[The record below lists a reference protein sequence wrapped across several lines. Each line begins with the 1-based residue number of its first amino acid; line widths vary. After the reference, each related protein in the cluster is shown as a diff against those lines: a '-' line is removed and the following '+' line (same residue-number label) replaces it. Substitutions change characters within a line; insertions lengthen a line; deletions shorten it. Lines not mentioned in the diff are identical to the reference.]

1 MRATACKQLIPPII
15 QRYNALSHTD
25 RYPMHTEAQAKH
37 EHDYAARNRGQR
49 PRWMRPLD
57 WPTTRQFLAAL
68 SALGVLLFVVGIIN
82 TWFFLRSDASNWLH
96 LATSVLLIAGVVLL
110 SFAFHLARRDL
121 LAPLAELR
129 DWVMQMRNGQLSAR
143 LPESGHPT
151 FNQLYQDINALGERL
166 ESLSL
171 DLQSEVEQQTHRIQ
185 QKTHS
190 LEILYDVA
198 ANINAA
204 RDLEDLLTRFLHT
217 LKDVVD
223 ARAGTV
229 RMLTTDGKMQLIAS
243 SGLAPEVVKQEQL
256 ISIDRCLCGKAAQTG
271 EVYALDNLQSCG
283 RYAGRPFFED
293 DNVEIIAVPLRYRGK
308 TLGVYNLFT
317 EQRGLVEQEDMKNLL
332 TSIGHHLGMAIEK
345 SRLDEEA
352 NLLSIMEERTR
363 LANELHD
370 SLAQSLASLK
380 FQVRVLDETLHS
392 GKEAALWQEL
402 ERIENSLDEA
412 YTELRE
418 LIAHFR
424 APVDKRGLIPA
435 IQQAVERF
443 RRNSRISTFLQLE
456 WDNAQLP
463 AEVEIQVLR
472 IVQEALANIRKHSEA
487 NTVRVLMRAGR
498 NGSDYMVLIE
508 DDGIGFQ
515 DQVISGGPGE
525 HLGLKILQERAARIG
540 GRLKIETEAGEGTRV
555 ILRFPQP
562 KDELPINHTVAVA
575 LPERTAN

>member
-1 MRATACKQLIPPII
+1 MNPEPQEQSMYSSAS
-15 QRYNALSHTD
+15 QR
-25 RYPMHTEAQAKH
+25 RY
-37 EHDYAARNRGQR
+37 R
-49 PRWMRPLD
+49 PRWKRLLD
-57 WPTTRQFLAAL
+57 WPTTRQFLGAL
-68 SALGVLLFVVGIIN
+68 SALGILLLILGIVNIMQ
-82 TWFFLRSDASNWLH
+82 FLNDEGSSWVH
-96 LATSVLLIAGVVLL
+96 LANSVLLIGGVTLL
-110 SFAFHLARRDL
+110 TFAFHVARRDL
-121 LAPLAELR
+121 LAPLTELR
-129 DWVMQMRNGQLSAR
+129 DWVYQMSNGQLSAR
-143 LPESGHPT
+143 LPESDQPDFST
-151 FNQLYQDINALGERL
+151 LYQDINALGERL
-166 ESLSL
+166 ESLSCH
-171 DLQSEVEQQTHRIQ
+171 LQSEVEQQTRRIQ
-185 QKTHS
+185 QKNHS

-229 RMLTTDGKMQLIAS
+229 RMLTADGNMQLIAS
-243 SGLAPEVVKQEQL
+243 SGLDPEVVKQEKL
-256 ISIDRCLCGKAAQTG
+256 IGIDRCLCGKAAQSG
-271 EVYALDNLQSCG
+271 EVYALGNLEGCG
-283 RYAGRPFFED
+283 QFAGRPFFD
-293 DNVEIIAVPLRYRGK
+293 SDNVEMIAVPLRYRGRI
-308 TLGVYNLFT
+308 LGVYNLFT
-317 EQRGLVEQEDMKNLL
+317 EQSGLVEREDMKNLL

-392 GKEAALWQEL
+392 GEESALWQEL

-424 APVDKRGLIPA
+424 APIDKRGLVPA
-435 IQQAVERF
+435 IEQAVERF
-443 RRNSRISTFLQLE
+443 RRNSQISAFLQLE

-472 IVQEALANIRKHSEA
+472 IVQEALANIRKHSRA
-487 NTVRVLMRAGR
+487 NAVRVLMRASK
-498 NGSDYMVLIE
+498 NKEYMVLVE
-508 DDGIGFQ
+508 DDGIGIQ
-515 DQVISGGPGE
+515 DTVIKGGPGE
-525 HLGLKILQERAARIG
+525 HLGLKILKERAARIG
-540 GRLKIETEAGEGTRV
+540 GTLKIESEAGEGTRV

-562 KDELPINHTVAVA
+562 KDDSAVTPA
-575 LPERTAN
+575 VEVEFPARIANQS

>member
-1 MRATACKQLIPPII
+1 MNPDPQVKKVYHPGYTP
-15 QRYNALSHTD
+15 
-25 RYPMHTEAQAKH
+25 
-37 EHDYAARNRGQR
+37 ARSRR
-49 PRWMRPLD
+49 LLD
-57 WPTTRQFLAAL
+57 WPTTQQFVRLL
-68 SALGVLLFVVGIIN
+68 TALGSLLFALGIIN
-82 TWFFLRSDASNWLH
+82 LWFYFESDVSNWLQ
-96 LATSVLLIAGVVLL
+96 LANGIMLVLGILL
-110 SFAFHLARRDL
+110 LTFVFHAAQRDL

-129 DWVMQMRNGQLSAR
+129 DWVNQMRDGRLDTR
-143 LPESGHPT
+143 LPEPLQPD
-151 FNQLYQDINALGERL
+151 FRKLYRDINALGERL

-171 DLQSEVEQQTHRIQ
+171 DMQSQVEKQTERIQ

-198 ANINAA
+198 ASINAA

-229 RMLTTDGKMQLIAS
+229 RMLTEDGQMQLIAA
-243 SGLAPEVVKQEQL
+243 SGLDPEVVRQEQL
-256 ISIDRCLCGKAAQTG
+256 ISVDRCLCGKVAQEG
-271 EVYALDNLQSCG
+271 EVYALSDLESCSQF
-283 RYAGRPFFED
+283 AGRPFFGKEKI
-293 DNVEIIAVPLRYRGK
+293 EMIAVPLNYRGQ

-317 EQRGLVEQEDMKNLL
+317 EHHGLVEREDMKNLL

-370 SLAQSLASLK
+370 SLAQSLASLR

-392 GKEAALWQEL
+392 GEESALWQEL

-424 APVDKRGLIPA
+424 APIDKRGLIPA
-435 IQQAVERF
+435 VEQAVERF
-443 RRNSRISTFLQLE
+443 RRNSQISAFLQQE
-456 WDNAQLP
+456 WNKAVLP

-472 IVQEALANIRKHSEA
+472 IIQEALANIRKHSEA
-487 NTVRVLMRAGR
+487 HAVRVILRALP
-498 NGSDYMVLIE
+498 DDEFMVLVE
-508 DDGIGFQ
+508 DDGIGMQ
-515 DQVISGGPGE
+515 EPEPGAPGE

-540 GRLKIETEAGEGTRV
+540 GTLRIESEPGEGTRV
-555 ILRFPQP
+555 ILRFRRPQEP
-562 KDELPINHTVAVA
+562 DKSGRTTVTVEI
-575 LPERTAN
+575 PRQTAARP

>member
-1 MRATACKQLIPPII
+1 M
-15 QRYNALSHTD
+15 N
-25 RYPMHTEAQAKH
+25 TESQVKPDY
-37 EHDYAARNRGQR
+37 EHASRQRGQR
-49 PRWMRPLD
+49 PLWLRPLD
-57 WPTTRQFLAAL
+57 WPTTRQFFGAL
-68 SALGVLLFVVGIIN
+68 SVLGILLFVLGIMN
-82 TWFFLRSDASNWLH
+82 TWFFLRPDDAGSWVH

-143 LPESGHPT
+143 LPESGQPN
-151 FNQLYQDINALGERL
+151 FNRLYQDINALGERL

-229 RMLTTDGKMQLIAS
+229 RMLTSDGNMQLIAS
-243 SGLAPEVVKQEQL
+243 SGLAPDVLKQEQL
-256 ISIDRCLCGKAAQTG
+256 ISVDRCLCGKAAQTG
-271 EVYALDNLQSCG
+271 EVHALDNLRSCNQ
-283 RYAGRPFFED
+283 YAGRPFF
-293 DNVEIIAVPLRYRGK
+293 DNDKVDMIAVPLRYRGK

-317 EQRGLVEQEDMKNLL
+317 EHRGLVEQEDMKNLL

-424 APVDKRGLIPA
+424 APIHKRGLIPA

-443 RRNSRISTFLQLE
+443 RRNSGISTFLQLE
-456 WDNAQLP
+456 WDDAQLP

-487 NTVRVLMRAGR
+487 NAVRVLMRAGR
-498 NGSDYMVLIE
+498 NGRDYMVLIE

-515 DQVISGGPGE
+515 DMIVAGGGPGE

-540 GRLKIETEAGEGTRV
+540 GKLKIETEPGEGTRV
-555 ILRFPQP
+555 ILCFPQP
-562 KDELPINHTVAVA
+562 SEETAVTAAVAVELPEHA
-575 LPERTAN
+575 AN